1 MGTAGSSHSL
11 HISSHMDCL
20 KCILKAREET
30 NTDTQMGF
38 LVWFGFIIFALLV
51 VYFDFPFFKF
61 CFVST
66 LGIWLGKNKNLSG

>member
-30 NTDTQMGF
+30 NKDTQMGF

-51 VYFDFPFFKF
+51 VRFDFRFLKF

-66 LGIWLGKNKNLSG
+66 LGKGLGKNKKLTG